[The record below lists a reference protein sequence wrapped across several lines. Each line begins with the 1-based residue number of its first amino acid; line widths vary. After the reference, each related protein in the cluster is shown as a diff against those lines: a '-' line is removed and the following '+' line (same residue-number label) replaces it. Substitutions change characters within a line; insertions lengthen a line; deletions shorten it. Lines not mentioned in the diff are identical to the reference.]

1 MTQEQYGMW
10 LCSIEGIGSQTI
22 RKLINRF
29 GTPEEVYTRT
39 EEQLKEAE
47 IGDRER
53 KLLINGKRQFRYRA
67 MKQKI
72 SSYDMDVISYFSERY
87 PEKLRHIPNFPKRL
101 YWRGKLPR
109 EELQI
114 AIVGARNCSHYG
126 REMARRFAYELSR
139 AGIGI
144 ISGMARGIDGW
155 AHQGA
160 LEAGGNTY
168 AILGNS
174 AEICYPRE
182 HARLYQSIV
191 RNGGVLSEYPPET
204 PAMPGFFPMRN
215 RIISALSDCLVV
227 VEAKKKSGSLITAD
241 FALEQGKD
249 VWAVPGRLGDEL
261 SRGCLNLLKQGAG
274 LADRPDTILE
284 ALGIQKEKIVL
295 TQKDTKIL
303 LAKEEDIVYSWI
315 RLQPAGL
322 EDLIAKTG
330 FPASRVLSVLT
341 GLELKGLI
349 REVQKNHYVRTDL
362 KITDG

>member
-1 MTQEQYGMW
+1 M
-10 LCSIEGIGSQTI
+10 LVIE
-22 RKLINRF
+22 
-29 GTPEEVYTRT
+29 
-39 EEQLKEAE
+39 A
-47 IGDRER
+47 RE
-53 KLLINGKRQFRYRA
+53 
-67 MKQKI
+67 
-72 SSYDMDVISYFSERY
+72 
-87 PEKLRHIPNFPKRL
+87 
-101 YWRGKLPR
+101 
-109 EELQI
+109 
-114 AIVGARNCSHYG
+114 
-126 REMARRFAYELSR
+126 
-139 AGIGI
+139 
-144 ISGMARGIDGW
+144 
-155 AHQGA
+155 
-160 LEAGGNTY
+160 
-168 AILGNS
+168 
-174 AEICYPRE
+174 
-182 HARLYQSIV
+182 
-191 RNGGVLSEYPPET
+191 
-204 PAMPGFFPMRN
+204 
-215 RIISALSDCLVV
+215 
-227 VEAKKKSGSLITAD
+227 KSGSLITAD

-274 LADRPDTILE
+274 LADRPDAILE

>member
-53 KLLINGKRQFRYRA
+53 KLLINGKRQFHYRA

-87 PEKLRHIPNFPKRL
+87 PEKLRHIPDFPKRL
-101 YWRGKLPR
+101 Y
-109 EELQI
+109 
-114 AIVGARNCSHYG
+114 CSHYG
-126 REMARRFAYELSR
+126 REMARRFAYELS
-139 AGIGI
+139 GSEIGV

-174 AEICYPRE
+174 AEICYPKE

-215 RIISALSDCLVV
+215 RIISALSDGVLI
-227 VEAKKKSGSLITAD
+227 VEAREKSGSLITAEL
-241 FALEQGKD
+241 ALEQGKD
-249 VWAVPGRLGDEL
+249 IFVIPGRIGDTL
-261 SRGCLNLLKQGAG
+261 SEGCNQWIRQGAY
-274 LADRPDTILE
+274 LVTKPSDIVEYYE
-284 ALGIQKEKIVL
+284 ANG
-295 TQKDTKIL
+295 L
-303 LAKEEDIVYSWI
+303 LARRKKSKNLAKIKVSLESEEKMVYASLSLEPKEVN
-315 RLQPAGL
+315 Q
-322 EDLIAKTG
+322 IAKETAL
-330 FPASRVLSVLT
+330 PAAMLMKQLFSLQK
-341 GLELKGLI
+341 KGLVE
-349 REVQKNHYVRTDL
+349 EVGKNNYI
-362 KITDG
+362 KI

>member
-53 KLLINGKRQFRYRA
+53 KLLINGKRQFHYRA

-87 PEKLRHIPNFPKRL
+87 PEKLRHIPDFPKRL

-126 REMARRFAYELSR
+126 REMARRFAYELS
-139 AGIGI
+139 GSEIGV

-160 LEAGGNTY
+160 LEAGGN
-168 AILGNS
+168 L
-174 AEICYPRE
+174 
-182 HARLYQSIV
+182 
-191 RNGGVLSEYPPET
+191 LSQRTCKVVSKYCT
-204 PAMPGFFPMRN
+204 KRW
-215 RIISALSDCLVV
+215 CLVRISTGDTGDARIFSD
-227 VEAKKKSGSLITAD
+227 AK
-241 FALEQGKD
+241 
-249 VWAVPGRLGDEL
+249 
-261 SRGCLNLLKQGAG
+261 
-274 LADRPDTILE
+274 PDYQCT
-284 ALGIQKEKIVL
+284 
-295 TQKDTKIL
+295 
-303 LAKEEDIVYSWI
+303 
-315 RLQPAGL
+315 
-322 EDLIAKTG
+322 
-330 FPASRVLSVLT
+330 F
-341 GLELKGLI
+341 
-349 REVQKNHYVRTDL
+349 
-362 KITDG
+362 